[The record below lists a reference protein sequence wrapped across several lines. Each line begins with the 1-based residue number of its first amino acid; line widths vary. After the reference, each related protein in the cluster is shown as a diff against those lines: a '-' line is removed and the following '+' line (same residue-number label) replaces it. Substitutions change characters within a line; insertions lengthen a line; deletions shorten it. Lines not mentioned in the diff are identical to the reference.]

1 MKRGVIS
8 INIHEAKEMLDKFPD
23 GRLTGSPLEAK
34 LTSVVNIGANES
46 PVELSEEELEI
57 MLDEI
62 AIPDPSDSQS
72 MINLRK
78 KLQKQ
83 LIRFRESEKSTI

>member
-1 MKRGVIS
+1 MKRGVLLV
-8 INIHEAKEMLDKFPD
+8 NIHEAEEILKKFPD
-23 GRLTGSPLEAK
+23 GRLSGTPLEAK
-34 LTSVVNIGANES
+34 LSSVVNLGENES

-62 AIPDPSDSQS
+62 AIPDPNDSQS
-72 MINLRK
+72 IINLRK

-83 LIRFRESEKSTI
+83 LIQFRESEQSTI